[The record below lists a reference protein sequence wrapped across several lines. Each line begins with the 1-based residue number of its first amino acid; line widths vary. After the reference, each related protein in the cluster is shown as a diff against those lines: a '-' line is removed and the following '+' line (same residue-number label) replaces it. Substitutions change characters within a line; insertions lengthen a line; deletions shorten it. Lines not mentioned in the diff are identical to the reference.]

1 MKVILFS
8 LLAFV
13 ALTALFSGLLLI
25 SNPTGDLMHLP
36 ISLLTPTPFKNFLV
50 PGIVLALAVGGI
62 NITAVIYNLLR
73 HANRYHWAIAGGFTL
88 LGFIIAQMILI
99 HAANWLHFLY
109 IGIALLIIL
118 LAYQLEGKWAV

>member
-13 ALTALFSGLLLI
+13 ALTAIFSGLLMI

-36 ISLLTPTPFKNFLV
+36 LNLLAATPFKNFLI
-50 PGIVLALAVGGI
+50 PGVILAIAVGGM
-62 NITAVIYNLLR
+62 NITAIIFNLIR
-73 HANRYHWAIAGGFTL
+73 HEKRYHWAIAGGFTL
-88 LGFIIAQMILI
+88 LGFIVAQMILI

-109 IGIALLIIL
+109 IGIALLTIL